1 MLKTLLLTPTH
12 PECPETVSS
21 PTDEPSLEQ
30 ERNSSAD
37 CPISLHTA
45 CSTASRLDTKFQTNP
60 GKLLSQTII
69 VERHEADLPRRL
81 SKRCALLVCLL
92 IAVGGLWG
100 CEKVSSVFHR
110 SVFPDMGPRLA
121 NSVKLTFD
129 PSFTNLKMQYVD
141 GCNSPHELNVGEEVE
156 SLMIHA
162 AAQNFTAVTVIGGV
176 PAQFKPDTE
185 IMITLQRSDLKLW
198 ADNVYDRVPA
208 DLTIETLVTLKDAAG
223 NELGRKTVSM
233 VHNQRLILEP
243 AVRRCE
249 YGNIDGFVHDAGVE
263 FSTHFIRAVRTQLA
277 ATGGTVPAPVA
288 TSPVPP
294 VPAAAPVAAGAASAT
309 AVPAPLPIPVPV
321 PAPGTSS
328 GLSFK
333 ATVLDENSNL
343 VFEGGER
350 IRVRI
355 DLMNGGE
362 RDLQSVTAALTGTAS
377 LLTRFPT
384 TMMAIGRLG
393 RGQSRSIEFVA
404 TVPQS
409 PQQQRVEIHVAVS
422 DLETRTQPPTQTLTL
437 LIQPTGINT
446 DDMDQIPAAVTGF
459 QQPNTFLISIGIGS
473 YRNREIPSRKFA
485 SLDAQMVSSYF
496 QALGGVP
503 TANLLLLQDWKAVRS
518 DIDEALLDWL
528 PPHINKDTVVIVYF
542 AGLASVSSTGET
554 FLVPYD
560 GTATTTSRAYPMKD
574 LEAALSRL
582 KAKQTVFL
590 FEGDVIRMGTD
601 NRTKAALP
609 QWNPTG
615 SSTLHIIGTSGIGQ
629 GLEDDQHRHGLFTYF
644 LLRAMRGEADTNRD
658 GNVTLGETVS
668 YLTQKVRWASKTHMN
683 QEQRPFV
690 VPAITPTDPSASLIL
705 TKVAAIQSTQ
715 GN

>member
-1 MLKTLLLTPTH
+1 M
-12 PECPETVSS
+12 
-21 PTDEPSLEQ
+21 
-30 ERNSSAD
+30 
-37 CPISLHTA
+37 
-45 CSTASRLDTKFQTNP
+45 
-60 GKLLSQTII
+60 
-69 VERHEADLPRRL
+69 
-81 SKRCALLVCLL
+81 
-92 IAVGGLWG
+92 
-100 CEKVSSVFHR
+100 FHR

-185 IMITLQRSDLKLW
+185 IMITLQRSGLKLW

-249 YGNIDGFVHDAGVE
+249 YGNIDGFVYDAGVE

-288 TSPVPP
+288 TSPVTP

-309 AVPAPLPIPVPV
+309 AV

-409 PQQQRVEIHVAVS
+409 PQQQKVEIHVAVS

-437 LIQPTGINT
+437 LIQPTGINA
-446 DDMDQIPAAVTGF
+446 DDVDQIPAAVTGF

-473 YRNREIPSRKFA
+473 HRNRQISSRKFA
-485 SLDAQMVSSYF
+485 SSDAQIVSNYF

-503 TANLLLLQDWKAVRS
+503 TSNLLLLQDWKAVRS

-528 PPHINKDTVVIVYF
+528 PPHMNKDTVVIVYF

-560 GTATTTSRAYPMKD
+560 GTATTSSRAYPMKD

-590 FEGDVIRMGTD
+590 FEGDVSRMGTD

-668 YLTQKVRWASKTHMN
+668 YLSQKVRWASKTYMN
-683 QEQRPFV
+683 QEQRPFA
-690 VPAITPTDPSASLIL
+690 VPAFSPTDPSATLIL

>member
-1 MLKTLLLTPTH
+1 MLL
-12 PECPETVSS
+12 
-21 PTDEPSLEQ
+21 
-30 ERNSSAD
+30 
-37 CPISLHTA
+37 
-45 CSTASRLDTKFQTNP
+45 
-60 GKLLSQTII
+60 
-69 VERHEADLPRRL
+69 
-81 SKRCALLVCLL
+81 CLL

-100 CEKVSSVFHR
+100 CEKVTSVFHR
-110 SVFPDMGPRLA
+110 SSLPDMGPRLA
-121 NSVKLTFD
+121 NFVKLTFD
-129 PSFTNLKMQYVD
+129 PSFTNLKMQYID

-156 SLMIHA
+156 SIMIHTA
-162 AAQNFTAVTVIGGV
+162 SQNFTAVTVIGGV

-185 IMITLQRSDLKLW
+185 IVVTLQRSGLKLW

-223 NELGRKTVSM
+223 KELGRQTISI

-243 AVRRCE
+243 AIRRCE
-249 YGNIDGFVHDAGVE
+249 YGNIDEFVHDAGIAL
-263 FSTHFIRAVRTQLA
+263 STQFMRAVRAQLA
-277 ATGGTVPAPVA
+277 ATGGTAPAPVA
-288 TSPVPP
+288 TSPVRP
-294 VPAAAPVAAGAASAT
+294 VPAAAAT
-309 AVPAPLPIPVPV
+309 PAPV
-321 PAPGTSS
+321 PAPILVPAPVLVPGAPST
-328 GLSFK
+328 LSFK

-362 RDLQSVTAALTGTAS
+362 QDLQSVTAALTGTAS
-377 LLTRFPT
+377 LLAQFPT
-384 TMMAIGRLG
+384 TMMAIGRL
-393 RGQSRSIEFVA
+393 RPGQSRSIEFLA

-409 PQQQRVEIHVAVS
+409 LQQQKAEIHVAVS
-422 DLETRTQPPTQTLTL
+422 DLETRTQPPTQTLAL
-437 LIQPTGINT
+437 FIQPTGIKT
-446 DDMDQIPAAVTGF
+446 DDVDQIPAAVTGF

-473 YRNREIPSRKFA
+473 YRNRQIPSRKFA
-485 SLDAQMVSSYF
+485 SQDAQIVSNYF

-503 TANLLLLQDWKAVRS
+503 ASNILLLQDWKAIRS

-528 PPHINKDTVVIVYF
+528 PPRMNKDTVVIVYF
-542 AGLASVSSTGET
+542 AGLASVSPAGET

-590 FEGDVIRMGTD
+590 FDGDVSRMGTD
-601 NRTKAALP
+601 NRTKTALP

-629 GLEDDQHRHGLFTYF
+629 GLEDDQHRHGLFTYY

-668 YLTQKVRWASKTHMN
+668 YLNQKVRWASKTYMN
-683 QEQRPFV
+683 QEQRPFA
-690 VPAITPTDPSASLIL
+690 VPAISPTDPSAALIL
-705 TKVAAIQSTQ
+705 TKVAAIQATEAH
-715 GN
+715 